1 MKYLRSSL
9 IKNYHEVIKKFF
21 LKQIRYFII
30 IIIIEIR
37 EGMPNIKK
45 KKSNIEVEYLIY
57 IMQY

>member
-30 IIIIEIR
+30 IIEIR